1 MNWSNSVIQGGVA
14 AVEST
19 KKGILHNRYVLY
31 FVVIVTLYNVVM
43 HALNGNF
50 VTPLLFILIAILT
63 SFFSKNM
70 IVILLL
76 AVALAN
82 LFTYNSYKRTGGRC
96 EGMATSDEQTVG
108 ETEAEKEAD
117 AAAAGSDSH
126 VLNVED
132 PLAKKAQPQPRMEYK
147 DRKKEFDYIRTKY
160 QDLVKLQDELMKN
173 VGSLEGSMANMDL
186 LVDDVKKNVDFIR
199 KSLPAGQASP

>member
-1 MNWSNSVIQGGVA
+1 MNWSNNVIQGGVA

-19 KKGILHNRYVLY
+19 KKGLLHNRYVLY

-82 LFTYNSYKRTGGRC
+82 LVTYRSYKRTGGRC
-96 EGMATSDEQTVG
+96 EGMANSDEQTVG
-108 ETEAEKEAD
+108 EAEAEKETEAT
-117 AAAAGSDSH
+117 AGSDGH
-126 VLNVED
+126 VLNVEN
-132 PLAKKAQPQPRMEYK
+132 PLEKKPRMEYK

-199 KSLPAGQASP
+199 KSLPAGQASL